1 MITERHQADKREE
14 KTNRSGYKMQQLNK
28 EQSGQK
34 KLPKSFHKKLPQRE
48 RNLPSVEAGLHG
60 QHMPYHLSLCSV
72 KRDSLLT

>member
-34 KLPKSFHKKLPQRE
+34 KLPKAATERE
-48 RNLPSVEAGLHG
+48 KPSQCGGWATWPAHA
-60 QHMPYHLSLCSV
+60 LSLIT
-72 KRDSLLT
+72 LLS